1 LAEQKKS
8 ELVDYEIVRAPKTK
22 NIHNVKKKKVEGG
35 TKNSNVEKK
44 KLVAVYT
51 HEGVNVSENKRFTS
65 KLIRN

>member
-44 KLVAVYT
+44 LVAVYT